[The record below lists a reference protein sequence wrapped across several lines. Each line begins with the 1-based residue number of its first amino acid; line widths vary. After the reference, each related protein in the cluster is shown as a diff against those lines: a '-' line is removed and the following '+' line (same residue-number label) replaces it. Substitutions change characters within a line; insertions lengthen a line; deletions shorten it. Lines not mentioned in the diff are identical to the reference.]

1 MSFESLVFEVF
12 IASPSDVGQQRD
24 EIENKINEWNK
35 LYAED
40 TKVILLPRRWED
52 LAPSYNSNAAD
63 AQKIINEELVQ
74 KCDIVI
80 GVFWTKLGSETTTH
94 NSGSIEEISIF
105 IEQDKD
111 VLVYFVE
118 DKVPLDILSK
128 QANSL
133 QKLDAYKEEF
143 RKKGI
148 SKRYNA
154 STLKDDLFNTIKKIS
169 KREQSIIPQRNETK
183 ETEETSVIIDNVQK
197 KSNTDKNLTYIFHA
211 NSDHRTFS
219 EIWHVLDNGNYSL
232 RFIESELSKS
242 AVRGLFNAKKSG
254 NLDEVTVLGIYYND
268 EDNPK
273 NGIVIKLTDIRQEND
288 VIVFDF
294 EFVKD
299 TNYDSG
305 LFHQILGMD
314 YSYRK
319 HNQNQFITRTRKTL
333 DAILSECRSSHANYS
348 VNVKTRNF
356 LKGINKY

>member
-143 RKKGI
+143 RK
-148 SKRYNA
+148 REYP
-154 STLKDDLFNTIKKIS
+154 KDIML
-169 KREQSIIPQRNETK
+169 Q
-183 ETEETSVIIDNVQK
+183 
-197 KSNTDKNLTYIFHA
+197 L
-211 NSDHRTFS
+211 
-219 EIWHVLDNGNYSL
+219 
-232 RFIESELSKS
+232 
-242 AVRGLFNAKKSG
+242 
-254 NLDEVTVLGIYYND
+254 
-268 EDNPK
+268 
-273 NGIVIKLTDIRQEND
+273 
-288 VIVFDF
+288 
-294 EFVKD
+294 
-299 TNYDSG
+299 
-305 LFHQILGMD
+305 
-314 YSYRK
+314 
-319 HNQNQFITRTRKTL
+319 
-333 DAILSECRSSHANYS
+333 
-348 VNVKTRNF
+348 
-356 LKGINKY
+356 